1 MNLATLIPALIAI
14 ESGGN
19 DMAIGDAGKARGPL
33 QIHACVVQDANRIAG
48 RSYDWRRMTNRAD
61 AVAVCRIYLT
71 HYATPQRIGRP
82 VTNYDAAR
90 IWNAGPDGW
99 RQTNATAGY
108 VRKISKHIKP

>member
-1 MNLATLIPALIAI
+1 MNLSTLIPALIAL

-33 QIHACVVQDANRIAG
+33 QIHACVVADANRIAG
-48 RSYDWRRMTNRAD
+48 RSYQWRRMTNRSEATE
-61 AVAVCRIYLT
+61 VCRIYLS
-71 HYATPQRIGRP
+71 HYATPERIGRP
-82 VTNYDAAR
+82 VTNFDAAR

-108 VRKISKHIKP
+108 INKLKRIKAP